1 MSQYN
6 PIQVHLI
13 WDDLSLMG
21 LDVHSFPSLEKSSDI
36 VALNMLSVPFSFSSS
51 SEISKLQIL
60 CIFMCHIIPM
70 RFLYSFSFFFLF
82 VPLTGKIQLS
92 YPPNL
97 WFFLLHGHIYFW
109 NSLFSF
115 SVHFFVFFNSKIS
128 VWLFFDDFCFLVQFL
143 FLFMHYFLNYV
154 SLCFLVIY

>member
-21 LDVHSFPSLEKSSDI
+21 LDVHSFPRLEKSSDI
-36 VALNMLSVPFSFSSS
+36 IALNMLSVPFSFSSS

-60 CIFMCHIIPM
+60 CIFMCHIIPIG
-70 RFLYSFSFFFLF
+70 FLYSFSFLFLF

-97 WFFLLHGHIYFW
+97 
-109 NSLFSF
+109 
-115 SVHFFVFFNSKIS
+115 
-128 VWLFFDDFCFLVQFL
+128 
-143 FLFMHYFLNYV
+143 
-154 SLCFLVIY
+154 